1 MGKEATLRGA
11 EWKSGEIVPR
21 SMQKESKKKG
31 CPLRSW
37 DKDKEGTWNI
47 FCKRYPGKFVENS
60 KEVVQ

>member
-60 KEVVQ
+60 